1 MDACLSCRRAVQ
13 AEPSSVPLRLQ
24 HRRAQNASPTCRR
37 GIQNLSCIVHSDAVL
52 WRWRAARRRRRAAR
66 RRRRRRRRGSN
77 TGQTSTATHRGRL
90 GRVAIRTGS
99 SARRVSRRR
108 KPLPLGQKLS
118 TPEARSVCYSQSLTG
133 SATLFG
139 LSGRGQR
146 PKAPQSRGVEH
157 THLLRLGVRCG
168 LAGAVRSVTRPKSK

>member
-1 MDACLSCRRAVQ
+1 MFRLQTLEIPCERTRMDACLSCRRAVQ

-118 TPEARSVCYSQSLTG
+118 TRGPLSVLQSKSDRFCHLVW
-133 SATLFG
+133 TLRPG
-139 LSGRGQR
+139 PAAQGTAKPWRG
-146 PKAPQSRGVEH
+146 AH
-157 THLLRLGVRCG
+157 A
-168 LAGAVRSVTRPKSK
+168 LA

>member
-1 MDACLSCRRAVQ
+1 MFRLQTLEIPCERTRMDACLSCRRAVQ

-66 RRRRRRRRGSN
+66 RRRRRRRRGSK

-99 SARRVSRRR
+99 SAAREPSSQAPSAWTKALHTRGPLSVLQSKSDRFCHLVWTLRPGAAAQGTA
-108 KPLPLGQKLS
+108 KPW
-118 TPEARSVCYSQSLTG
+118 
-133 SATLFG
+133 
-139 LSGRGQR
+139 RG
-146 PKAPQSRGVEH
+146 AH
-157 THLLRLGVRCG
+157 A
-168 LAGAVRSVTRPKSK
+168 LA